1 MRHVLSTFACALLLA
16 AALLP
21 VDLCAQDLAVRGR
34 IVHTQAGAPI
44 EDGVVLVRAGKIAAL
59 GKASEIEIPAGLTTL
74 TAAVVTPGLVDAHG
88 TLGLAG
94 MLNIEHDK
102 DELELSSA
110 VQPELRAID
119 AYNPREPLIEW
130 VRGFGVTTVHTGHA
144 PGAVISGQ
152 TLIAKL
158 RGDTLE
164 EAVIRPL
171 AMVAATLGGG
181 AVHRDDKGQPGTR
194 AKAAALLREEL
205 VATQAWI
212 EKRTRAEQDGKPV
225 ERDLGREVL
234 AQVLAGEVPLLVTA
248 QRAQDIATA
257 LRLSEEFGFRLVLD
271 GCAEGYLVL
280 DQIRAANVPVIVH
293 PTMFRAVGETE
304 NLSLETPGVLRK
316 AGLRVALQSG
326 YESYVPRTRVLLFEA
341 AEAAAYGLSFTDAL
355 ALVTIEAARVLGI
368 EQRVG
373 SLEVGKDGDL
383 ALYDGDPFEYTTHCV
398 GVVIEGVVVSSE
410 TR

>member
-1 MRHVLSTFACALLLA
+1 VLSTFACALLLA
-16 AALLP
+16 AALLAQ
-21 VDLCAQDLAVRGR
+21 DLCAQDLAVRGR

-59 GKASEIEIPAGLTTL
+59 GKASEIEIPAGFTTL

-158 RGDTLE
+158 RGDTIE

-212 EKRTRAEQDGKPV
+212 EKRARAERDGKPV

-257 LRLSEEFGFRLVLD
+257 LRLAEEFGFRLVLD
-271 GCAEGYLVL
+271 GCAEGYLML

-293 PTMFRAVGETE
+293 PTMFRAAGETE

-410 TR
+410 PR